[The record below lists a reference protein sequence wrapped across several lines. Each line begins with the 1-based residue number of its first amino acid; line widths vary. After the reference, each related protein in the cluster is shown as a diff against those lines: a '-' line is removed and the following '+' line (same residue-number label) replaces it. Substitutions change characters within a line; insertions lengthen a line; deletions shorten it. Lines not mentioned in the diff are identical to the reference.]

1 MTRSSTSKSVG
12 VTSSVGGR
20 ERRDSVLCSTVLE
33 EVVSVNKEEEE
44 LITKETLRDDKSSCC
59 GMCDPSTLL
68 ILLIAR

>member
-12 VTSSVGGR
+12 VASSVGGR

-44 LITKETLRDDKSSCC
+44 LITKETLRDDKSSRC
-59 GMCDPSTLL
+59 GMCDLSTLL
-68 ILLIAR
+68 ILLIA